1 MRRLRKEPLLF
12 AQTISVS
19 CIKYIDMSASETSL
33 NENLKDVTITHEE
46 KKRIQRNLGMSD
58 KEKFL
63 SFSKMLRKEIMLRQ
77 AKITHK

>member
-1 MRRLRKEPLLF
+1 
-12 AQTISVS
+12 
-19 CIKYIDMSASETSL
+19 MSASETSL